1 MVYIRALYLK
11 IFCSK
16 DMESAT
22 AREDIDYVDGIIHGE
37 SSMTLMIGK
46 GWNRLRKY
54 FKLETQ
60 FRH

>member
-1 MVYIRALYLK
+1 
-11 IFCSK
+11 
-16 DMESAT
+16 MESAT